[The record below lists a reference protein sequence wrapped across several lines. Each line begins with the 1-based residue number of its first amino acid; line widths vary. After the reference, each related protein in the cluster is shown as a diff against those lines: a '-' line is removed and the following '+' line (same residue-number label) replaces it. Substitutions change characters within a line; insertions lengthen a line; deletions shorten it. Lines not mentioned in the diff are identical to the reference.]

1 MPSKKQIR
9 AAKRNIKIAQ
19 RHSPAAKCKPN
30 VYSNGKDFNVAK
42 ESAAKFMRTHN
53 KAQRIYMHSIL
64 HSPAGKAIPH
74 DKRKTLHDK
83 IVRKDLA
90 GGMKEHKTPMR

>member
-19 RHSPAAKCKPN
+19 RHSPAAQAKPN
-30 VYSNGKDFNVAK
+30 VYSNGKDFDVKK
-42 ESAAKFMRTHN
+42 ESAAKFIRTHN

-64 HSPAGKAIPH
+64 HSPSGMAVPH
-74 DKRKTLHDK
+74 DKRKILHDR
-83 IVRKDLA
+83 IVRQDLR
-90 GGMKEHKTPMR
+90 GGMEQHKTPMR